1 MTCTEANKIPCTHI
15 LTHHYNQTGEVRRND
30 VWFKAPN
37 RNESRPSL
45 KVNRTDNVWYDF
57 GSGKGGRPVD
67 LVCYLSG
74 VSVAGALLV
83 LSGIA
88 PAPID
93 FFSFDEQ
100 NSATSSIEIKHL
112 QPLQNKALI
121 QYVESRN
128 ISAKVAGKY
137 LEEAYYLTNEKNYFA
152 LAFKNDKGG
161 FELRNKYFKGGSSPK
176 AITTIPG
183 VTKSV
188 NLFEGFMDFL
198 SAVEYFSSTHAKNH
212 TIVLNSLSNINDR
225 FLADLSKF
233 IRINLYLDNDQAG
246 QRAAQIISQ
255 LYPSTINHA
264 EMIYQNYKDFNEL
277 LTNKNED
284 HVYKNAKSSM

>member
-1 MTCTEANKIPCTHI
+1 MNCTEANKIPCTHI
-15 LTHHYNQTGEVRRND
+15 LTHHYNQAGEVRRND

-37 RNESRPSL
+37 REETKPSL
-45 KVNRTDNVWYDF
+45 KINRLENVWYDF
-57 GSGKGGRPVD
+57 GSGKGGRAID

-74 VSVAGALLV
+74 VSVAGALLI

-88 PAPID
+88 PAPVEY
-93 FFSFDEQ
+93 FSFDEQ
-100 NSATSSIEIKHL
+100 NSANSSIEIKHI

-137 LEEAYYLTNEKNYFA
+137 LGEAYYRTNKKNYFA

-183 VTKSV
+183 ITNSV

-198 SAVEYFSSTHAKNH
+198 SALTYFNSPHAKN
-212 TIVLNSLSNINDR
+212 TSIILNSLNNINDR

-233 IRINLYLDNDQAG
+233 TRINLYLDNDQAG
-246 QRAAQIISQ
+246 QGASRRIIK
-255 LYPSTINHA
+255 LYPDSINQAETIFP
-264 EMIYQNYKDFNEL
+264 NYKDFNGL
-277 LTNKNED
+277 LTSKI
-284 HVYKNAKSSM
+284 